1 MTTTGMRG
9 KTRDRRRTARLVA
22 MMLAAS
28 CLAAGAA
35 AAPQSAQP
43 WRDRALAPAVRAAML
58 VKAMTPA
65 EKLSLLHGYFP
76 PLATGKPGAP
86 TDMIPS
92 AGEVPGIPRLGIPE
106 LRESDASLGVAN
118 QIDQRKG
125 DVATALPAS
134 LATAASFDPSVAYA
148 GGAMIGAEARAKTF
162 DVLLAGGVDLTRD
175 PWGGRDFE
183 YVGED
188 PLLAG
193 IMAGE
198 SIRGVQSNHIVSTIK
213 HYALNTQ
220 ETGRSV
226 LDAHIAPAALR
237 ESGLLAF
244 QIAIERGHPGSVMCG
259 YNLVNGTYDCENR
272 FLLTQVL
279 RTDWHY
285 PGWVMSDWGGVHS
298 TAKAANA
305 GLDQDSGQ
313 ELDDRLY
320 FAHLD
325 QAVAAGKVSPAR
337 IDAMVTHV
345 LTGMFATGLYDHPP
359 ETTAQPIDYDAH
371 AAVAQR
377 AAEEGMVLLKNAGLL
392 PIAAGTRHIVLI
404 GGHADV
410 GVLSGGGS
418 SQVRSVGGVPIEIPL
433 KSGAAAS
440 FARITYHDSS
450 PLKALRA
457 ALPGIAIDYVD
468 GSDPAAAAA
477 AAAHADLA
485 IVFATQWRTEA
496 EDIDSLALPHGQDA
510 LIDAVAAANPK
521 TAVVLETGGPAL
533 MPWLGRVGAVVEAWY
548 PGQRGGPALANLLT
562 GQVDFGGHLPI
573 TFPANAD
580 QAPRPHPVNL
590 AAFQTEAMDGASNPG
605 ARGDIKPKVF
615 VVDYREGSNVGYR
628 WYEAQKLKPLFPFGY
643 GLSYTH
649 FGYSGLSVAG
659 GKALSI
665 SVTVTNQGDR
675 PGAAVP
681 QLYVA
686 PRSGAWPAR
695 LAGFERVTL
704 QPGESRRITITA
716 EPRILASWDDAAHGW
731 RIAGGAYR
739 VSLGRSAT
747 DAALAADTTLTAQ
760 TLAIDGSAR

>member
-1 MTTTGMRG
+1 MTSERDMSRG
-9 KTRDRRRTARLVA
+9 RRWIARAAA

-28 CLAAGAA
+28 CLTGVAVAASQ
-35 AAPQSAQP
+35 PAQP
-43 WRDRALAPAVRAAML
+43 WRDRNLPPATRAAL
-58 VKAMTPA
+58 IVKAMTPA
-65 EKLSLLHGYFP
+65 EKFSLLHGWFP

-92 AGEVPGIPRLGIPE
+92 AGEVPGIPRLGVPE

-118 QIDQRKG
+118 QVDQRPG

-175 PWGGRDFE
+175 PSGGRDFE
-183 YVGED
+183 YMGED

-198 SIRGVQSNHIVSTIK
+198 SIRGVQSNHIVSTVK
-213 HYALNTQ
+213 HYALNAQ

-226 LDAHIAPAALR
+226 LDAHLDRPAMR
-237 ESGLLAF
+237 ESDLLAF
-244 QIAIERGHPGSVMCG
+244 QIAIERGHPGSVMCS
-259 YNLVNGTYDCENR
+259 YNLVNGIHACENP

-298 TAKAANA
+298 AARAANA

-313 ELDDRLY
+313 ELDDQLY

-325 QAVAAGKVSPAR
+325 QAVAAGKVSPTR
-337 IDAMVTHV
+337 IDQMAMRIM
-345 LTGMFATGLYDHPP
+345 TGMFATGLYDHPP
-359 ETTAQPIDYDAH
+359 EKTAQAIDYDAH

-392 PIAAGTRHIVLI
+392 PIAPSVHHIVLI

-440 FARITYHDSS
+440 FARITYHNSS

-457 ALPGIAIDYVD
+457 ALPGATIDYVD
-468 GSDPAAAAA
+468 GRDPAAAAA
-477 AAAHADLA
+477 AARQADLA

-496 EDIDSLALPHGQDA
+496 EDIDSLTLPDHQDA
-510 LIDAVAAANPK
+510 LIAAVAAANPK

-533 MPWLGRVGAVVEAWY
+533 MPWLDRVGAVVEAWY
-548 PGQRGGPALANLLT
+548 PGQRGGPALADLLT
-562 GQVDFGGHLPI
+562 GKADFTGHLPI
-573 TFPANAD
+573 TFPASDD
-580 QAPRPHPVNL
+580 QAPRPHPVNF
-590 AAFQTEAMDGASNPG
+590 AAFQSEATTGASNPG
-605 ARGDIKPKVF
+605 ARNDTKPKPF

-628 WYEAQKLKPLFPFGY
+628 WYEAQGLKPLFPFGY
-643 GLSYTH
+643 GLSYTR
-649 FGYSGLSVAG
+649 FGYSGLTVSG
-659 GKALSI
+659 GKTLSI
-665 SVTVTNQGDR
+665 SFTVTNQGDR
-675 PGAAVP
+675 AGAAVP
-681 QLYVA
+681 QLYVV

-695 LAGFERVTL
+695 LAGFDRIAL
-704 QPGESRRITITA
+704 KPGESRRVTIAT
-716 EPRILASWDDAAHGW
+716 EPRVLASWDEAAHGW
-731 RIAGGAYR
+731 RIAGGTYR
-739 VSLGRSAT
+739 VSIGRSAT
-747 DAALAADTTLTAQ
+747 DAALTADTTLDAE
-760 TLAIDGSAR
+760 TLAIDGAPR